1 MSFLSI
7 VADVQSISPGMV
19 DTDFL
24 NVYDSTVYA
33 QLPKLNPADVTAAV
47 LYALSTSEF
56 VQVRTRIDDPCIFI
70 RPKQTANVPCS
81 VSHERSFG

>member
-1 MSFLSI
+1 M
-7 VADVQSISPGMV
+7 VQSISPGMV

-33 QLPKLNPADVTAAV
+33 QLPKLNPSDVTAAV

-56 VQVRTRIDDPCIFI
+56 VQVKPKLTTDTCIFI
-70 RPKQTANVPCS
+70 RLQ
-81 VSHERSFG
+81 

>member
-1 MSFLSI
+1 MHCLSI

-33 QLPKLNPADVTAAV
+33 QLPKLNPTDVTAAV
-47 LYALSTSEF
+47 LYALSTPEF
-56 VQVRTRIDDPCIFI
+56 VQVRTRIDYTCTLI
-70 RPKQTANVPCS
+70 RSKQTAIIWQS
-81 VSHERSFG
+81 G